1 MTPTARPA
9 AISTGTPN
17 VADPTTV
24 HCPDCGTR
32 VDAAPDAEAV
42 ACPSCRT
49 AFAPWGLPTAAPRTA
64 SVPPE
69 PLPPHGAGEEDLA
82 GQSVAG
88 RRLVRVIG
96 RGGMGTVYEAEDRRR
111 GRVAVKVLP
120 AALARDPQFVA
131 RFHREAQVLAGL
143 SHPHLV
149 EVYERGQDGPRCW
162 FVMEHV
168 RGESLRRRIERGP
181 LPWRDAVRVA
191 REVLAGL
198 GYAHGRG
205 VVHRDLKPENV
216 LFDDAGRARL
226 VDFGLSRIVRG
237 EAAADLS
244 RLTRTNVIL
253 GTYEYMAPEQRLGK
267 PVDERADLYALGV
280 IVYEM
285 VTGALPLGRFEAA
298 SVLRPG
304 VPAALDTVLHRA
316 LAPAPKDR
324 FPSAVAFLEAL
335 QAVETAAVAG
345 DRSRAADARPAP
357 PPLPAAAPGNAGLVP
372 PPFPDD
378 LDRVRRHVDWLA
390 TGDRVLAILAL
401 LIAAPFS
408 MFSVIT
414 LGLALPFAIGYGLG
428 GFYLLKLANRLQR
441 YERGARDSQLLA
453 AVLMGIFLPPVGWIV
468 AIPSFLVLL
477 SRDGRALFDGRAADF
492 GRARHLN
499 PSFFA
504 SWREQTRAP
513 AAPRHAHGARHLVG
527 HGIVVFSIAVLA
539 TMSLILLSPA
549 FSFSTSMRG
558 EESLAVGLIVAAVF
572 TALWFLIGGRRTLLV
587 TLVAAAV
594 FALITRREQ
603 QLRGAGPTETY
614 GPRVPMPA
622 PSPAPFPVP
631 DDRGRGRGGD
641 RFRGR

>member
-1 MTPTARPA
+1 MTPTAPPA
-9 AISTGTPN
+9 AISTGTRTVPE
-17 VADPTTV
+17 PTTV

-32 VDAAPDAEAV
+32 VDAGPDVEAV

-49 AFAPWGLPTAAPRTA
+49 AFAPWGLPTAAPRA
-64 SVPPE
+64 SSTPPD
-69 PLPPHGAGEEDLA
+69 PLPAHGAGAEDLA
-82 GQSVAG
+82 GQTVAG

-120 AALARDPQFVA
+120 EALARDPHFVA
-131 RFHREAQVLAGL
+131 RFHREAKVLAGL

-181 LPWRDAVRVA
+181 LPWRDALRVA

-226 VDFGLSRIVRG
+226 LDFGLSRIVRG
-237 EAAADLS
+237 EAAEDLS

-267 PVDERADLYALGV
+267 SVDERADLYALGV
-280 IVYEM
+280 ILYEM
-285 VTGALPLGRFEAA
+285 LTGALPLGRFEAA

-304 VPAALDTVLHRA
+304 VPAALDPIIHRA

-335 QAVETAAVAG
+335 AACERDVAA
-345 DRSRAADARPAP
+345 SPAP
-357 PPLPAAAPGNAGLVP
+357 AARTNPPPPVALGNAHAEPRPLPDG
-372 PPFPDD
+372 
-378 LDRVRRHVDWLA
+378 LDRVRRHVDWIA
-390 TGDRVLAILAL
+390 TGNRLVAVLAMLV
-401 LIAAPFS
+401 AAPFA

-414 LGLALPFAIGYGLG
+414 LGLALPFALGFGLG
-428 GFYLLKLANRLQR
+428 GYFLFGLANRLQR
-441 YERGARDSQLLA
+441 YERGARDTQVLA
-453 AVLMGIFLPPVGWIV
+453 AVLMCVFLPPVGWIV
-468 AIPSFLVLL
+468 GIPSFLVLL
-477 SRDGRALFDGRAADF
+477 SRDGRALFDGRGTDV

-504 SWREQTRAP
+504 SWREQARAP
-513 AAPRHAHGARHLVG
+513 APARRPHGARHLAG
-527 HGIVVFSIAVLA
+527 HALVVFSVAVLA
-539 TMSLILLSPA
+539 TTSLLLLSPTFRLSGA
-549 FSFSTSMRG
+549 VSG
-558 EESLAVGLIVAAVF
+558 EESLGLGVIVATIF

-594 FALITRREQ
+594 VALVARHDARRDENVERARFARP
-603 QLRGAGPTETY
+603 AS
-614 GPRVPMPA
+614 VHPA
-622 PSPAPFPVP
+622 PIPLL
-631 DDRGRGRGGD
+631 DDRGRGRGRTD
-641 RFRGR
+641 R